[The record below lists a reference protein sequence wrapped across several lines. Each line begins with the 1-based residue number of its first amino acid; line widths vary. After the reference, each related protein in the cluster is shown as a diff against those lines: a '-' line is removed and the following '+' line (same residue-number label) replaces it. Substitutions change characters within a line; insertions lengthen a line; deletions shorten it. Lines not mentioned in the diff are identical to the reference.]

1 MPLRRPLAFA
11 AAGLVLS
18 IGMAACSQPQT
29 AGKADT
35 PKVDEAFG
43 KKVRAYL
50 LEHPEILL
58 EVSAKLQEKQLAEAS
73 AKSQGAIA
81 KHRQA
86 IERDPRDFV
95 ANPNGTITVTEF
107 FDYKCGYCKLAA
119 PQILEIIEK
128 NPDVRFVFK
137 EFVIFGHTSEVAA
150 RMAIGAQD
158 QGKTLAVYKAMM
170 EEKSLDDAAVDRL
183 AKAAGVDVAKARA
196 AGQSASVTQQLQDI
210 QGLAQTLAIEGT
222 PAFIVG
228 DKMIPGADM
237 NALKLAIEEA
247 RLAAKKKG

>member
-1 MPLRRPLAFA
+1 MSPRRPLALA
-11 AAGLVLS
+11 VAGLVLS
-18 IGMAACSQPQT
+18 AGMAACSQPQS
-29 AGKADT
+29 AP

-50 LEHPEILL
+50 LEHPEVLL
-58 EVSAKLQEKQLAEAS
+58 EVSAKLQEKQEAEAR
-73 AKSQGAIA
+73 AKSLGAISQ
-81 KHRQA
+81 HRQA

-119 PQILEIIEK
+119 PQIVEIIEK

-137 EFVIFGHTSEVAA
+137 EFVIFGPDSEIAA
-150 RMAIGAQD
+150 RMAIGAQQ
-158 QGKTLAVYKAMM
+158 QGKTLAVYKGMM
-170 EEKSLDDAAVDRL
+170 AEKSLDEAAVTRI
-183 AKAAGVDVAKARA
+183 AKAAGVDVEKAKAD
-196 AGQSASVTQQLQDI
+196 GQAQTVTQQLQDV
-210 QGLAQTLAIEGT
+210 QGLAQALHIEGT

-237 NALKLAIEEA
+237 QALKLAIEEA
-247 RLAAKKKG
+247 RMAAKKKG

>member
-1 MPLRRPLAFA
+1 MPLRRSLALA
-11 AAGLVLS
+11 AAALVLTT
-18 IGMAACSQPQT
+18 GMAACSQP
-29 AGKADT
+29 KS
-35 PKVDEAFG
+35 DEEFG

-50 LEHPEILL
+50 LENPEVLL
-58 EVSAKLQEKQLAEAS
+58 EVSAKLQEKQMAQAAS
-73 AKSQGAIA
+73 KSQGAIA

-119 PQILEIIEK
+119 PQVVEIIEK

-137 EFVIFGHTSEVAA
+137 EFVIFGRDSELAA
-150 RMAIGAQD
+150 RMAIGAQA
-158 QGKTLAVYKAMM
+158 QGKTLPVYKGMM
-170 EEKSLDDAAVDRL
+170 AEKSLDEAAIARI
-183 AKAAGVDVAKARA
+183 AKAAGVDVEKARA
-196 AGQSASVTQQLQDI
+196 DGASAAVTQQLQDV
-210 QGLAQTLAIEGT
+210 QGLAQALHIEGT

-237 NALKLAIEEA
+237 KALSLAIEEA
-247 RLAAKKKG
+247 RVAAKKKG